1 MATVTLSP
9 SLFTQTHMILTTLN
23 VYSKSA
29 TTQIAKGSKVASLN
43 YEVTANSS
51 LNQVNSLNDVQ
62 I

>member
-1 MATVTLSP
+1 MVTVTLSP